1 MNINLEELVIQIREL
16 AVHFGLNL
24 ITALA
29 VLVIGIWIS
38 KFIRRTIEKQLNKKE
53 IDKTLVSFLINLI
66 YFTLLTVVVLAALGQ
81 LGIETTSFI
90 AVLGAAGLAIGLA
103 LQGSLANFASGFLL
117 IIFRPFKVDDVVKLA
132 DEEGY
137 VEKIQIFTTQI
148 RTFDN
153 KTIIIP
159 NSVIT
164 SGKIT
169 NYTAKEFRRV
179 DLSIG
184 ISYGDN
190 IKKAIESL
198 MEVLNNHP
206 KVLKDPAPFV
216 GVKGYGDSSIDLSL
230 KPWCKT
236 EDYWDVFFDI
246 NEKIKEQF
254 DAKGI
259 SIPFPQRDVHL
270 FEHKD

>member
-1 MNINLEELVIQIREL
+1 MPCLL
-16 AVHFGLNL
+16 
-24 ITALA
+24 
-29 VLVIGIWIS
+29 IGIWIS
-38 KFIRRTIEKQLNKKE
+38 KFIRRTIEKHLNKKQV
-53 IDKTLVSFLINLI
+53 DKTLVSFLLNLI
-66 YFTLLTVVVLAALGQ
+66 YFTLLTVVVLASLSQ

-90 AVLGAAGLAIGLA
+90 AILGAAGLAVGLA
-103 LQGSLANFASGFLL
+103 LQGSLSNFASGVLL
-117 IIFRPFKVDDVVKLA
+117 IIFRPFKVDDVVELA
-132 DEEGY
+132 DAKGY

-169 NYTAKEFRRV
+169 NFTDKEVRRV

-190 IKKAIESL
+190 IKQAIDSL
-198 MEVLNNHP
+198 MEILNNHP
-206 KVLKDPAPFV
+206 KILKNPAPFV
-216 GVKGYGDSSIDLSL
+216 GVNGYGDSSIDLIL
-230 KPWCKT
+230 RPWCKT
-236 EDYWDVFFDI
+236 EDYWNVFFEV
-246 NEKIKEQF
+246 NQKIKEEF
-254 DAKGI
+254 DSKGI

>member
-16 AVHFGLNL
+16 AVHFGLNI

-29 VLVIGIWIS
+29 VLIIGIWFS
-38 KFIRRTIEKQLNKKE
+38 KFLRRTIEKRLNNKK
-53 IDKTLVSFLINLI
+53 IDKTLVSFIVNLL
-66 YFTLLTVVVLAALGQ
+66 YFTLLAVVVLAALGQ

-90 AVLGAAGLAIGLA
+90 AILGAAGLAIGLA

-117 IIFRPFKVDDVVKLA
+117 IVFRPFKVDDFVKLA

-137 VEKIQIFTTQI
+137 VENIQIFTTQI

-190 IKKAIESL
+190 IKKAIDSL
-198 MEVLNNHP
+198 LEILNDHP
-206 KVLKDPAPFV
+206 KIIKNPAPFV
-216 GVKGYGDSSIDLSL
+216 GVKGYGDSSIDLTL
-230 KPWCKT
+230 RPWCKT
-236 EDYWDVFFDI
+236 EDYWDVFFDV
-246 NEKIKEQF
+246 NQKIKQQF
-254 DAKGI
+254 DTKGI
-259 SIPFPQRDVHL
+259 SIPFPQRDIHL